1 MCGKLII
8 HHPDHHHTHN
18 NGQRR
23 RQRNKPVQ
31 EFCDN
36 NFALDRK
43 IKEVCSGLKASS
55 QWQLMELPRDEDK
68 ELLVDFI
75 IAWSNQ
81 GDGVP
86 MSPNTKIAYIDA
98 MVYLARHH
106 GHKKSFKE

>member
-1 MCGKLII
+1 
-8 HHPDHHHTHN
+8 
-18 NGQRR
+18 
-23 RQRNKPVQ
+23 
-31 EFCDN
+31 
-36 NFALDRK
+36 
-43 IKEVCSGLKASS
+43 
-55 QWQLMELPRDEDK
+55 MELPRDEDK